1 MASGLNPDQQP
12 VGVTSNDVV
21 YDAEGQVLI
30 AFSPTPLTGQWIRL
44 SDYGG
49 FSVIMRLYNPAVNFR
64 RNAKQE
70 PLPVLARVSC

>member
-1 MASGLNPDQQP
+1 M
-12 VGVTSNDVV
+12 
-21 YDAEGQVLI
+21 I
-30 AFSPTPLTGQWIRL
+30 AFSPTPQTGQWIHVN
-44 SDYGG
+44 DYGG